1 LKINVIN
8 RESIITILRANRP
21 YLEKEFGVVDIAL
34 FGSYSK
40 QTENAASDIDIYVE
54 LNEPTFKK
62 YINLN
67 IFLEKAL
74 SAKVHIVRRGPH
86 LSQQFLQS
94 IQKEIIH
101 V

>member
-1 LKINVIN
+1 MN
-8 RESIITILRANRP
+8 RESIISVLRANRR
-21 YLEKEFGVVDIAL
+21 YLQIEFGVVDIAL
-34 FGSYSK
+34 FGSYSR
-40 QTENAASDIDIYVE
+40 QTENLNSDIDIYVE
-54 LNEPTFKK
+54 LNEPTFNK
-62 YINLN
+62 YIGLS

-74 SAKVHIVRRGPH
+74 SAKVDIVRKGPH

>member
-1 LKINVIN
+1 MNK
-8 RESIITILRANRP
+8 ESIISFLRTNRS

-40 QTENAASDIDIYVE
+40 QTENPTSDIDIFVE
-54 LNEPTFKK
+54 LNEPTFMK
-62 YINLN
+62 YISLN
-67 IFLEKAL
+67 IFLEKGL
-74 SAKVHIVRRGPH
+74 STKVDIVRKGPH